1 MTKLASDSL
10 TSSTNQ
16 LLVTLDGSVSMAS
29 ITRAIRLLRGVASI
43 SHPKKKPR
51 LYDPETGK
59 AVNEKTMRAIENAK
73 QGRDISFTG
82 NFEEFKKMAED
93 L

>member
-43 SHPKKKPR
+43 SHPKKKHR